1 MRPDPARSPSIL
13 AGAVLCLAASL
24 VWPRSLGSEPRQVL
38 TEFGPRLHGRLL
50 ELGDL
55 GLARHEPHA
64 VLEAQAGHGEESRRH
79 LRVICRDL
87 IDLPALGSLTLG
99 GEAHAGQTLLAFF
112 GRASDGVWLPEGCG
126 HTQIGSIAR
135 ALVRSDA
142 YRAAKRRLETL
153 VDVVVPAFLAGAPA
167 PGDDAYDQWL
177 ASAERQ
183 TLRRDI
189 VAADLSWVAIA
200 VAASLPADREPDV
213 FAQAVRE
220 IDALTALHAK
230 LYELNRSTR
239 SMNALPDGG
248 THLVA
253 LFLTGANVLPHSR
266 AVSLRALARTAVRD
280 ISNRFSNARDIDV
293 RASVLSH
300 LIQLAGCQRGLASPW
315 LIREWRSELADDALL
330 ASSSVAV
337 LSHVWRAWAVKESLG
352 PRGVCV
358 LV

>member
-1 MRPDPARSPSIL
+1 ML
-13 AGAVLCLAASL
+13 A
-24 VWPRSLGSEPRQVL
+24 
-38 TEFGPRLHGRLL
+38 
-50 ELGDL
+50 DL

-64 VLEAQAGHGEESRRH
+64 VLEAQAGHGEESRRQ
-79 LRVICRDL
+79 LRVICREL

-99 GEAHAGQTLLAFF
+99 GEAHAGQTLLAFH

-126 HTQIGSIAR
+126 HGQIASITR
-135 ALVRSDA
+135 ALVDSDA
-142 YRAAKRRLETL
+142 YRAARRRLETL
-153 VDVVVPAFLAGAPA
+153 IDVVIPAFLAGAPA

-189 VAADLSWVAIA
+189 VTADLSWVAIA
-200 VAASLPADREPDV
+200 LAASLPADRESDV
-213 FAQAVRE
+213 FAQVVRE
-220 IDALTALHAK
+220 IDALTALHAQ
-230 LYELNRSTR
+230 LYELDRSTR
-239 SMNALPDGG
+239 SLNALPDGG

-253 LFLTGANVLPHSR
+253 LFLTGANVLPRWR
-266 AVSLRALARTAVRD
+266 AASPRALARAAVGD
-280 ISNRFSNARDIDV
+280 ISQRFSKARDADV

-300 LIQLAGCQRGLASPW
+300 LVQLTGCQRGLASPW

-337 LSHVWRAWAVKESLG
+337 LSHVWRAWAVKESSG
-352 PRGVCV
+352 TRDVCV